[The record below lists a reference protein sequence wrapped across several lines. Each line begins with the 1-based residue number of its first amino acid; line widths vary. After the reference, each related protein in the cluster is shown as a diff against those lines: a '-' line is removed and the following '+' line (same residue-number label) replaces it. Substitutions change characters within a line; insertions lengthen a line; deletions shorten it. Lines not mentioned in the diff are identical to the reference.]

1 MPAESNSY
9 SRLLLPHP
17 SLAGCVRGLMC
28 RSTMGQ
34 ELPPEQRF
42 NHYPATPLC
51 SLNWWL
57 AGTAE
62 LLAPG
67 APALLTSPRQR
78 LPVALSLSGPQT
90 MPSIT
95 WNPGPAHGLMLL
107 LLPDALQRLTGLAP
121 ASLMNRSVDA
131 AALLPPSW
139 LAMAAEVAAAPD
151 DAARMACIEAFLR
164 PLWRAQPAP
173 GLQRYAEWAEGLAL
187 HAASSAAGR
196 SLRQLERRIRA
207 WAGQPLRELRGLGR
221 AERTFFAAL
230 RAPQP
235 PAWAQ
240 LALEQG
246 FADQSHLCRESRRI
260 TGCTPA
266 ELRRRI
272 ACDEG
277 FWAYRVWQ

>member
-1 MPAESNSY
+1 MSAPSHAY

-28 RSTMGQ
+28 RSTLG
-34 ELPPEQRF
+34 LTLSAEQRF

-57 AGTAE
+57 EGTAE
-62 LLAPG
+62 WLAPG
-67 APALLTSPRQR
+67 APACSSSPRQA

-90 MPSIT
+90 TPSIT
-95 WNPGPAHGLMLL
+95 WNPGPAHGLMLML
-107 LLPDALQRLTGLAP
+107 MPDALQRLTGLA
-121 ASLMNRSVDA
+121 AEALMNRTVDA
-131 AALLPPSW
+131 AGLLPPAW
-139 LAMAAEVAAAPD
+139 LSMAADVASAPND
-151 DAARMACIEAFLR
+151 EERMARIEAFLQ
-164 PLWRAQPAP
+164 PLWRTQPLPA
-173 GLQRYAEWAEGLAL
+173 LQRYADWAEGLAL
-187 HAASSAAGR
+187 HAATSAPGR
-196 SLRQLERRIRA
+196 SLRQIERRIRS

-221 AERTFFAAL
+221 AERAFLAGL

-246 FADQSHLCRESRRI
+246 YADQSHLCRESRRI
-260 TGCTPA
+260 TGFAPA

-272 ACDEG
+272 ATDEG